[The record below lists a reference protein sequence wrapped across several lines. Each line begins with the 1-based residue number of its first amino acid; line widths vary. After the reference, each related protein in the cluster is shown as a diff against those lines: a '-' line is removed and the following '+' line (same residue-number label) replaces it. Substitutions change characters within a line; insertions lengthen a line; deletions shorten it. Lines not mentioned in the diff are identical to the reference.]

1 MTLALTVVAL
11 LCAVKYRRA
20 KQKVGHKSDT
30 SEDKSKDQPHKAM
43 SHPSPQEYHHDEIS
57 YPCSKFNLEEVESAT
72 HHFSEANLLGRSKF
86 SAVYR
91 GTLKDGVVV
100 AIKSISKSSCKTDED
115 EFIKGMSLLSSLSHE
130 NVVKLKGY
138 CSSKAR
144 GECFLIYEFVPGGN
158 LSHYLDG
165 EGDHTILDWPTRAS
179 IIHGIAKGN

>member
-20 KQKVGHKSDT
+20 KQKVSHKSET
-30 SEDKSKDQPHKAM
+30 SEDQLHKVM
-43 SHPSPQEYHHDEIS
+43 SHPSPREYGHEEAS
-57 YPCSKFNLEEVESAT
+57 PCSKFNLEEVESAT

-115 EFIKGMSLLSSLSHE
+115 EFFKGMSLLSSLNHE

-165 EGDHTILDWPTRAS
+165 EDDHAILDWPTRVS